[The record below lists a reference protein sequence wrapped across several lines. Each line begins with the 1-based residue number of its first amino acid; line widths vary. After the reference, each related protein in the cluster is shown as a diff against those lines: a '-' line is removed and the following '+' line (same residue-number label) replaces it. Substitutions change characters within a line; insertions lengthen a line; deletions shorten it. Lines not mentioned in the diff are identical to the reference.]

1 MAVFAVSVYPPKT
14 KPAVASPAAADAAL
28 AVFKF
33 AAVDH
38 APTFA
43 PAPVNS
49 SVVPIFPAGLLP
61 PEYNANVDSQGYI
74 DGARCDLYYLKDEIE
89 KAIITDKKLDPIDR
103 FADDK

>member
-1 MAVFAVSVYPPKT
+1 MGYNEILNKLIEIEGQLD
-14 KPAVASPAAADAAL
+14 DAMNTL
-28 AVFKF
+28 
-33 AAVDH
+33 
-38 APTFA
+38 
-43 PAPVNS
+43 
-49 SVVPIFPAGLLP
+49 